1 MAFTARAGNDDAT
14 SIGGSALL
22 AVGLV
27 VAFFGGWSW
36 WTVAGVGAAAAGA
49 LWLTVANRGK

>member
-1 MAFTARAGNDDAT
+1 M
-14 SIGGSALL
+14 LL

-36 WTVAGVGAAAAGA
+36 WTVAGFAMTVAGA
-49 LWLTVANRGK
+49 LWLTVANRDE